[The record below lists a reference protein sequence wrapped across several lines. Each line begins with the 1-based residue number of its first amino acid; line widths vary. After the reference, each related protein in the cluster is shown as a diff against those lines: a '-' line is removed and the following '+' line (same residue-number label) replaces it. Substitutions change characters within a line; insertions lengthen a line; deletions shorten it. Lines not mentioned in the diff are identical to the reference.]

1 MAENGAIVARAPAS
15 HVATGEW
22 QSFELRMRRRRA
34 ERCLLRAE
42 IALEAGYPEDAREAL
57 DEARRLAPGVGG
69 LADLEGRIAAACV
82 TEPSSPQSSRVL
94 PIAIAALF
102 AIVVFVTTFV
112 IVRSGLARDASART
126 TTSDPVA
133 VSRGVPA
140 LVSLAPRAAEE
151 ALSTP
156 AVSQV
161 VDEYT
166 ISAPLM
172 REPPRAEGSAGRTS
186 DVQSVRT
193 QTPDADRASIV
204 MEPIAPPSIPAV
216 PVESAI
222 DAIVKQ
228 AGTAAERDELIVPVA
243 LPSSP
248 PIANTAPPP
257 VAAPAMSDEAA
268 VCTVLARYA
277 AAYDRLDAPAAQA
290 VWPSVDAVALTRA
303 FEGLAE
309 QHVTL
314 SACTVDVRGSS
325 ARASCTGSARWAPK
339 VGDGA
344 VRTERRAWTFD
355 LSRTGTGWQ
364 IESARVR

>member
-102 AIVVFVTTFV
+102 ATVVFVTTFV

-156 AVSQV
+156 AV
-161 VDEYT
+161 E
-166 ISAPLM
+166 
-172 REPPRAEGSAGRTS
+172 
-186 DVQSVRT
+186 
-193 QTPDADRASIV
+193 
-204 MEPIAPPSIPAV
+204 
-216 PVESAI
+216 
-222 DAIVKQ
+222 
-228 AGTAAERDELIVPVA
+228 
-243 LPSSP
+243 
-248 PIANTAPPP
+248 N
-257 VAAPAMSDEAA
+257 
-268 VCTVLARYA
+268 
-277 AAYDRLDAPAAQA
+277 
-290 VWPSVDAVALTRA
+290 
-303 FEGLAE
+303 
-309 QHVTL
+309 
-314 SACTVDVRGSS
+314 
-325 ARASCTGSARWAPK
+325 
-339 VGDGA
+339 
-344 VRTERRAWTFD
+344 RRARRDPPGARRTCSPSGHRRPMRIAHRSSWNRSPRRRSRLSLSSRRSTRSSSRPGRQRNATNSSSRSRCRRRRR
-355 LSRTGTGWQ
+355 SRTRRRRLW
-364 IESARVR
+364 RRRR